1 MARQPIKLFPDAE
14 DSMKKDSAPHDL
26 RSRRSRRR
34 SEKNKEGQR
43 DKQIEIKIY
52 IAS

>member
-1 MARQPIKLFPDAE
+1 MARQPIKLIPDAE

-34 SEKNKEGQR
+34 SEKNKGQR